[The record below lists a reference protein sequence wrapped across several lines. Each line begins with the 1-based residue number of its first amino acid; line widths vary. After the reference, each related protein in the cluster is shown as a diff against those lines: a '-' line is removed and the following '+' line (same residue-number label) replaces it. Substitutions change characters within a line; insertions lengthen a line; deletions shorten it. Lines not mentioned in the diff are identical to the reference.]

1 MDLTIRLRPG
11 WITSG
16 DPGSGDF
23 QVNTL
28 RSLLVATR
36 NEGKLKELRQ
46 LLSDFRLDLYGL
58 ADFPGV
64 IEVTETGQSFIENAS
79 LKAAGYAKQTGLL
92 TLADDSGL
100 EVDALGGAPGVFSA
114 RYAGEGASDA
124 ERRAQLLSALSII
137 PAPGRTARF
146 VSAIAISN
154 GEGQILNISV
164 GKCDGRIDFEPC
176 GSRGFGYDPVFTPIG
191 YDKTFAQLEPA
202 IKNQISHRARALLS
216 ARKFLRTLTIPS
228 SAR

>member
-1 MDLTIRLRPG
+1 
-11 WITSG
+11 
-16 DPGSGDF
+16 
-23 QVNTL
+23 VNTP

-36 NEGKLKELRQ
+36 NDGKLEELRQ
-46 LLSDFRLDLYGL
+46 LLGEFPLDLYGL

-64 IEVTETGQSFIENAS
+64 IAVPETGDSFIENAS

-100 EVDALGGAPGVFSA
+100 EVHALDGAPGVFSA

-124 ERRAQLLSALSII
+124 ERTTKLLSELSTF
-137 PAPGRTARF
+137 PAPKRTARF
-146 VSAIAISN
+146 VSAIAIAN
-154 GEGQILNISV
+154 GEGQILNTSV
-164 GKCDGRIDFEPC
+164 GTCDGHIDFAPR
-176 GSRGFGYDPVFTPIG
+176 GSRGFGYDPVFIPIES
-191 YDKTFAQLEPA
+191 DKTFAELEPG

-216 ARKFLRTLTIPS
+216 AREVLRTLTIPS